1 MAELLVLLVPLAVA
15 YGWYMGRRSVAL
27 EHRRRELK
35 NSESYVA
42 GLNYLLADQSDKAV
56 DLFIQAIE
64 VDRHT
69 IDTHFA
75 VATLFRRRGELERA
89 IRLHSNLL
97 ARPSLPQEFRELA
110 ALELAEDYLSA
121 GVVDRAEQ
129 LLLELLTNDAH
140 RAKAGARL
148 LLICEQSHDW
158 QRSLELARQFR
169 LQREAALLPTIFHHQ
184 CQLAEQALAAGQL
197 SEARDLLQPA
207 ARLLPDHPRLALLQA
222 DLARQ
227 QQQPEEE
234 YQALTR
240 ALRLQPLLARETLP
254 RLEQLAGGE
263 QRPHLEALLATLDAD
278 AAVSLALAQAVA
290 LQQRQGALIARE
302 YLLTLLRQ
310 RPNLRAFRLLT
321 TLYGADSGDADSWLQ
336 LGELLDGYLAV
347 NNPYQCQGCGYQ
359 SRILLWHCPACQRW
373 DSISAKRGLD
383 GE

>member
-27 EHRRRELK
+27 ERRRRELK

-75 VATLFRRRGELERA
+75 VATLFRRKGELERA
-89 IRLHSNLL
+89 IRLHTNLL

-129 LLLELLTNDAH
+129 LLLELLANDAH

-148 LLICEQSHDW
+148 LSICEQSHDW
-158 QRSLELARQFR
+158 QRSLQLARQFR
-169 LQREAALLPTIFHHQ
+169 LQREAELLPTIFHHQ
-184 CQLAEQALAAGQL
+184 CQLAEQALIAGQL
-197 SEARDLLQPA
+197 PECSELLIPA
-207 ARLLPDHPRLALLQA
+207 GRLLPEHPRLFVLRAQ
-222 DLARQ
+222 LARQ
-227 QQQPEEE
+227 LQQDAEEQ
-234 YQALTR
+234 QALER
-240 ALRLQPLLARETLP
+240 AVQLQPLLALELLP
-254 RLEQLAGGE
+254 RLVELAGGAAAP
-263 QRPHLEALLATLDAD
+263 QLTALLARLDLH
-278 AAVSLALAQAVA
+278 AAISLALAQAAV
-290 LQQRQGALIARE
+290 LQQQQGALVARE

-321 TLYGADSGDADSWLQ
+321 DLYGADSGDADSWQ
-336 LGELLDGYLAV
+336 QIGELLDGYLAAS
-347 NNPYQCQGCGYQ
+347 NPYQCQGCGYQ
-359 SRILLWHCPACQRW
+359 SRNLLWQCPACQRW
-373 DSISAKRGLD
+373 DSVSVKRGLD